1 MPEDHLKRWIGAH
14 AGLAFPLPPR
24 LWALLALAV
33 TDLDSDDAMGC
44 ADLDRSI
51 VSARRSLLAHAARPL
66 P

>member
-33 TDLDSDDAMGC
+33 TDLDSMMPWDAPTSTG
-44 ADLDRSI
+44 L
-51 VSARRSLLAHAARPL
+51 
-66 P
+66 